1 MAETHGNNREGQQMQ
16 KIMIAIPF
24 ANDYLR
30 GENGDPLIFN
40 SMHEL
45 LRFFDEMNY
54 TIKDCL
60 QFDYEVA

>member
-1 MAETHGNNREGQQMQ
+1 
-16 KIMIAIPF
+16 MIAIPF